1 MTSISLS
8 EPVSLQ
14 IREASSADW
23 PAIWAIIAAVVA
35 PGTTYTL
42 EPEVSEQ
49 DARTYWMGE
58 GLTAYVAIH
67 AGQVVG
73 TYAMRANQRGLG
85 SHVANAGFMVRP
97 DAEGQGIGAAMGNHA
112 LAQARARGFLA
123 MQFNRGQYEPA
134 CHPSLGVSFSVVGTV
149 PRAFRHPSH
158 RHSRDVRF
166 LTPRQQT
173 TDPNVQ
179 SHIRPRP

>member
-49 DARTYWMGE
+49 DARTYWMAE
-58 GLTAYVAIH
+58 GLTAYIAIH

-123 MQFNRGQYEPA
+123 MQFNCVVSTNQRAIRLWE
-134 CHPSLGVSFSVVGTV
+134 SLGFSIVGTV
-149 PRAFRHPSH
+149 PRAFRHPSQELVDIH
-158 RHSRDVRF
+158 VMHRF
-166 LTPRQQT
+166 L
-173 TDPNVQ
+173 
-179 SHIRPRP
+179 

>member
-123 MQFNRGQYEPA
+123 IQFNCVVSTNQRAIRLWE
-134 CHPSLGVSFSVVGTV
+134 SLGFSVVGTV
-149 PRAFRHPSH
+149 PRAFRHPSQGLVDIH
-158 RHSRDVRF
+158 VMHRF
-166 LTPRQQT
+166 L
-173 TDPNVQ
+173 
-179 SHIRPRP
+179 

>member
-23 PAIWAIIAAVVA
+23 PAIWPIIAAVVA

-42 EPEVSEQ
+42 EPEVSEP
-49 DARTYWMGE
+49 DARTYWTGE
-58 GLTAYVAIH
+58 GLTTYVAIH

-85 SHVANAGFMVRP
+85 AHVANAGFMVHP
-97 DAEGQGIGAAMGNHA
+97 DAEGKGVGAAMGNHA
-112 LAQARARGFLA
+112 MAQARARGFLA
-123 MQFNRGQYEPA
+123 MQFNCVVSTNQRAIRLWE
-134 CHPSLGVSFSVVGTV
+134 SLGFFIVGTV
-149 PRAFRHPSH
+149 PRAFRHPSQGLVDIH
-158 RHSRDVRF
+158 VMHRF
-166 LTPRQQT
+166 L
-173 TDPNVQ
+173 
-179 SHIRPRP
+179 

>member
-58 GLTAYVAIH
+58 GLTTYVAIH

-85 SHVANAGFMVRP
+85 AHVANAGFMVHP
-97 DAEGQGIGAAMGNHA
+97 DAEGKGVGAAMGNHA

-123 MQFNRGQYEPA
+123 MQFNCVVSTNQRAIRLWE
-134 CHPSLGVSFSVVGTV
+134 SLGFSIVGTV
-149 PRAFRHPSH
+149 PLAFRHPSQGLVDIH
-158 RHSRDVRF
+158 VMHRF
-166 LTPRQQT
+166 L
-173 TDPNVQ
+173 
-179 SHIRPRP
+179 

>member
-123 MQFNRGQYEPA
+123 MQFNCVVSTNQRAIRLWE
-134 CHPSLGVSFSVVGTV
+134 SLGFSVVGTV
-149 PRAFRHPSH
+149 PRAFRHPSQGLVDIH
-158 RHSRDVRF
+158 VMHRF
-166 LTPRQQT
+166 L
-173 TDPNVQ
+173 
-179 SHIRPRP
+179 